1 MWINGSGVTNLKN
14 WGFYIVKNFVRMMLL
29 LIAVSIVTFALV
41 SISPIDPLQANVGQA
56 ALGSMSQEQKEKM
69 ESYWGV
75 HEPPVERYLNWAKDF
90 LQGDMGVSLL
100 YRQPV
105 SSVIAVKLGNSLI
118 LMLIAWL
125 ISGALGFFLGVLSGV
140 YRGGWIDK
148 LVRGYCLL
156 IASTPVFWLAL
167 ILLLVFAVYLKIL
180 PIGLSVPIGMEAS
193 GVTIADR
200 LQHAILPAM
209 TLSITGVS
217 NIALHT
223 REKMIDVMES
233 DYVLFARARGE
244 KLGAIVVWHGLR
256 NIIIPAITLQF
267 ASISEII
274 GGSVLVEQVF
284 SYPGLGQAAV
294 AAGTGSDVPLLLGI
308 TLATAAIVFMGNYVA
323 NLLYGAVDP
332 RMRKRGKVT

>member
-1 MWINGSGVTNLKN
+1 MKN